1 VPASLYMD
9 EQVDS
14 RVTQG
19 LRRRGIDVL
28 TVQEDGHQSA
38 GDPSVLDRAATL
50 NRVLFTHDRHFLAEA
65 ARRRRVGEFFAGII
79 FAPFSRVSIGDCVV
93 DLEFLVQAG
102 EPPDFENRVFFLPL

>member
-1 VPASLYMD
+1 MPASLYMD

-65 ARRRRVGEFFAGII
+65 ARRRRVGEFLRAL
-79 FAPFSRVSIGDCVV
+79 SLLR
-93 DLEFLVQAG
+93 FLACRSVTALWTS
-102 EPPDFENRVFFLPL
+102 NS